1 MKKELKL
8 FIDEIFNKSLNQIS
22 DLLSEKQ
29 PYKSFMDKILS
40 ELEICFEDGKE
51 LLIKEFEE
59 LEKNNA
65 TKDDFK
71 ELFENANRE
80 FVFKI
85 IIPRF
90 RMYLIQEALKTNE
103 HGVVDEEN
111 IDRHIESIKDVF
123 LGTIDTHG
131 IIISPILEIANGYE
145 KYL

>member
-8 FIDEIFNKSLNQIS
+8 FIDETFNKSLNQIS

-40 ELEICFEDGKE
+40 ELEICFDDEKE
-51 LLIKEFEE
+51 FLIKKFEE
-59 LEKNNA
+59 LEKNSA
-65 TKDDFK
+65 PKDDFA
-71 ELFENANRE
+71 ELFENANKE

-90 RMYLIQEALKTNE
+90 RMYLIQEALRTNE
-103 HGVVDEEN
+103 HGIVDEEN
-111 IDRHIESIKDVF
+111 IDHHIESIKDVF

-131 IIISPILEIANGYE
+131 IVISPILEIANSYE

>member
-8 FIDEIFNKSLNQIS
+8 FIDETFNKSLNQIS

-40 ELEICFEDGKE
+40 ELEICFNDGKE
-51 LLIKEFEE
+51 FLIKKFEE
-59 LEKNNA
+59 LEKNSA
-65 TKDDFK
+65 PKDDFA
-71 ELFENANRE
+71 ELFENANKE

-90 RMYLIQEALKTNE
+90 RMYLIQEALRTNE

-111 IDRHIESIKDVF
+111 IDHHIENIKDVF

-131 IIISPILEIANGYE
+131 IVISPILEIANSYE

>member
-1 MKKELKL
+1 MKKELKI
-8 FIDEIFNKSLNQIS
+8 FIDETFNKSRNQIS

-51 LLIKEFEE
+51 ILIKKFEE

-65 TKDDFK
+65 TKDDFA
-71 ELFENANRE
+71 ELFENANKE
-80 FVFKI
+80 FIFKI

-103 HGVVDEEN
+103 HGVVDEEK
-111 IDRHIESIKDVF
+111 IERHIESVRDGF
-123 LGTIDTHG
+123 LGIIDTHG
-131 IIISPILEIANGYE
+131 IFTSPILEIANNYE